1 MVAASVAAVI
11 LIIVMV
17 SKSET
22 DFLALA
28 TAAVESHAHAPL
40 LVDVLAVVVAH
51 ELHHLVVAQT
61 SIGQRVDDRLLQDDR
76 IVDGDL
82 VVKDVRRYQPQ
93 SFGDAHLIAVWNVLI
108 AGHGF
113 LDSYCVDNKRLSV
126 PAPHRMAV
134 VAG

>member
-40 LVDVLAVVVAH
+40 LVDVLAV
-51 ELHHLVVAQT
+51 VVAQT

-113 LDSYCVDNKRLSV
+113 LD
-126 PAPHRMAV
+126 
-134 VAG
+134 